1 MGEKFS
7 NNSSSN
13 TDLSEDLTELRK
25 KKLHLEYLNKFRFER
40 DPFSDNL
47 QNGLF
52 FPGAGRQQAVQ
63 TILHYSRYGSTPV
76 FLTGAAGSGK
86 TTVLFAAKREML
98 DDVDIVSIEAEIMMT
113 ELKLFSLISQGM
125 GILNENNCVD
135 EIVGVVEANAALG
148 RQSLL
153 CIDNVEELSE
163 EVILSLFELITM
175 CNGQLN
181 AIFSGQEQS
190 ADLLLKIAKAS
201 NLLINRLNLSPLSE
215 SEVYDYICYKL
226 DAIGYDNDFPFSSI
240 QLKSLTLRSRGSV
253 KQLHS
258 IARSMLMASAGD
270 IQPKNKGFPLGHSF
284 LLLFLLG
291 FILLIY
297 QQNNIQ
303 NLTEKNEPIILEK
316 SPKNFYKQS
325 SDEDSIKYENNFEFG
340 QSKISEDV
348 VTEIT
353 LGQVNDTKVQF
364 KESVKIVPRNYYKEK
379 ILSWNST
386 QYALQ
391 IFGTHDFKKAKTL
404 LKDFE
409 EQVELLIY
417 ETRYNGKPWFVVI
430 NGPYSDRDIS
440 RSSVKNLPEKVRKL
454 RPWPRNV
461 ASIQADIERYDSLVD
476 PKE

>member
-1 MGEKFS
+1 M
-7 NNSSSN
+7 
-13 TDLSEDLTELRK
+13 
-25 KKLHLEYLNKFRFER
+25 
-40 DPFSDNL
+40 
-47 QNGLF
+47 
-52 FPGAGRQQAVQ
+52 
-63 TILHYSRYGSTPV
+63 
-76 FLTGAAGSGK
+76 
-86 TTVLFAAKREML
+86 
-98 DDVDIVSIEAEIMMT
+98 
-113 ELKLFSLISQGM
+113 
-125 GILNENNCVD
+125 
-135 EIVGVVEANAALG
+135 
-148 RQSLL
+148 
-153 CIDNVEELSE
+153 
-163 EVILSLFELITM
+163 
-175 CNGQLN
+175 
-181 AIFSGQEQS
+181 
-190 ADLLLKIAKAS
+190 
-201 NLLINRLNLSPLSE
+201 
-215 SEVYDYICYKL
+215 
-226 DAIGYDNDFPFSSI
+226 
-240 QLKSLTLRSRGSV
+240 
-253 KQLHS
+253 
-258 IARSMLMASAGD
+258 
-270 IQPKNKGFPLGHSF
+270 GHSF

-386 QYALQ
+386 QYSLQ

-430 NGPYSDRDIS
+430 NGPYIVIAILLDLQLKIF
-440 RSSVKNLPEKVRKL
+440 
-454 RPWPRNV
+454 
-461 ASIQADIERYDSLVD
+461 A
-476 PKE
+476 